1 MKNIEFLACLLRVIG
16 CWLLFGFFGD
26 FAEAY
31 NLYHKVL
38 LDNSVEAAGVM
49 FAVFLVP
56 VVSFVISLLLVVM
69 PVALSKFLLPRDCA
83 GDSSFHIQGGT
94 LSISM
99 LSVLGIYIVSQSL
112 VDSVFNFLT
121 LINYRQ
127 HDLADSYEY
136 DETIAYQ
143 ISTFVQL
150 VLGFYL
156 VFNAKKIYSKI
167 MPADGNKSVE

>member
-31 NLYHKVL
+31 NLYQKVL
-38 LDNSVEAAGVM
+38 LDNSVEAAGLM

-56 VVSFVISLLLVVM
+56 VVSFIIALLLVM
-69 PVALSKFLLPRDCA
+69 IPVALSKLLLPRNCA
-83 GDSSFHIQGGT
+83 GDSSFHIQGST
-94 LSISM
+94 LSVSM
-99 LSVLGIYIVSQSL
+99 LLVLGVYIVSQAL

-121 LINYRQ
+121 LINYHQ

-136 DETIAYQ
+136 DENVAFQ
-143 ISTFVQL
+143 ISTFVEL
-150 VLGFYL
+150 LLGLYL

-167 MPADGNKSVE
+167 MPADERQSVE